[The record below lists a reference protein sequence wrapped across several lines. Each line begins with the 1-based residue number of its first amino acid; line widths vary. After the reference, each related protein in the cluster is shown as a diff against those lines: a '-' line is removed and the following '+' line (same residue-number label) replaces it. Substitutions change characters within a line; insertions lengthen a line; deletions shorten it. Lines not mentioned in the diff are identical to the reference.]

1 MKGLRNTKKVKPV
14 KFEGEKEKKK
24 KKKVLR
30 ETNSENIWD

>member
-14 KFEGEKEKKK
+14 KFEGVSDKLES
-24 KKKVLR
+24 KKVLR